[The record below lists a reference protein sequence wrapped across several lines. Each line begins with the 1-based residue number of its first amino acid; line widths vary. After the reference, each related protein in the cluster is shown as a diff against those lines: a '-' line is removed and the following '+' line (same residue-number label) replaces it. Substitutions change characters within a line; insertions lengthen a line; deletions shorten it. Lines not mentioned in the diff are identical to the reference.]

1 MATPKVKFFE
11 KSRREMEIGDF
22 HSLKSRGGERR
33 VKANMRIPLSNR
45 STAGIPE
52 WILDGYQFS

>member
-1 MATPKVKFFE
+1 MKF
-11 KSRREMEIGDF
+11 
-22 HSLKSRGGERR
+22 KSRGGERR

-52 WILDGYQFS
+52 WILATSS